1 MYPCKPLEAHL
12 NCLTEAIRVVFCE
25 QGVDAFGDEHLADAT
40 LLRIR
45 LDEVTGRANNL

>member
-1 MYPCKPLEAHL
+1 MYPGETLQVDL